1 MSGNSELSNTQKPR
15 VMVGLRISPKPWWSE
30 ERGAWCVSVLAGSK
44 ANVYPFPEKK
54 KAEKFLTS
62 IRGGK

>member
-1 MSGNSELSNTQKPR
+1 
-15 VMVGLRISPKPWWSE
+15 MVGLRISPKPWWSE